1 MVLAGGDVHRGPTV
15 ASGFLACVNAGWSN
29 TSKNTFILYIS
40 VYTVYILCILYI
52 ALYIVT
58 KMVGL
63 IPARTPLILSNV
75 VSIVLYI
82 VTTLVFRIPA
92 RTLIISVIH
101 RRCEGITRHASH
113 NT

>member
-58 KMVGL
+58 KLVGL
-63 IPARTPLILSNV
+63 IPARTPLIVSIV

-92 RTLIISVIH
+92 SKNTYNLSHSQTL
-101 RRCEGITRHASH
+101 RGNYEACIT
-113 NT
+113 